1 MALATMRVPP
11 PPTKAPSEDAPAPLA
26 LQTAALRPLV
36 RAVVATLLG
45 EGRDHPDV
53 EDCTHEALRRALEG
67 YGRLRDGEAL
77 RPWLVGIARHVALDK
92 MRERKRVRR
101 RAAGGEG
108 QEGGELE
115 ATVERFGDPGP
126 GPDEQALHAERRRLV
141 QQALEGLNE
150 SQRSALL
157 LVHLEG
163 LSYQEV
169 AARLGVPLGTVATWI
184 ARGRRSVADHLREHE
199 ALP

>member
-11 PPTKAPSEDAPAPLA
+11 PSMAPPEDAPAPLA
-26 LQTAALRPLV
+26 LQAAALRPLL
-36 RAVVATLLG
+36 RAVVATMLG
-45 EGRDHPDV
+45 EGREHPDV

-101 RAAGGEG
+101 RAAPEVPEGER
-108 QEGGELE
+108 E

-141 QQALEGLNE
+141 HQALEGLGE

>member
-1 MALATMRVPP
+1 MAFATMRVPP
-11 PPTKAPSEDAPAPLA
+11 LLMARPDEAPAPLA
-26 LQTAALRPLV
+26 LQAAALRPLL

-45 EGRDHPDV
+45 EGREHPDV

-101 RAAGGEG
+101 RMEVPEGHEGER
-108 QEGGELE
+108 EPS
-115 ATVERFGDPGP
+115 VERFGDPGP
-126 GPDEQALHAERRRLV
+126 GPDEQAMHAERRQLV
-141 QQALEGLNE
+141 QQALEGLGE

-169 AARLGVPLGTVATWI
+169 AGRLGVPLGTVATWI

>member
-11 PPTKAPSEDAPAPLA
+11 PPMAPPEDAPAQLA
-26 LQTAALRPLV
+26 LQAAALRPLL
-36 RAVVATLLG
+36 RAVVAALLG

-101 RAAGGEG
+101 RAAPEAPEGER
-108 QEGGELE
+108 E
-115 ATVERFGDPGP
+115 AVVERFGDPGP

-141 QQALEGLNE
+141 QQALEGLGE

-163 LSYQEV
+163 LSYHEV